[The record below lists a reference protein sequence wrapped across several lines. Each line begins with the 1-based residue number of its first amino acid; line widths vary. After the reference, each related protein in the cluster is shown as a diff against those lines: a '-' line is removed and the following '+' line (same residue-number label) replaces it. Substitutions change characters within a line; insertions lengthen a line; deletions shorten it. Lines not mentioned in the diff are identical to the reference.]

1 MADVEWNVPREDQL
15 IELWEERP
23 CLYDTSSR
31 DYSIRQAKTK
41 ALEEIAS
48 SLDVSGATGLFPTSP
63 TSDDDGSA
71 QF

>member
-1 MADVEWNVPREDQL
+1 MADVEWNVPQEDH
-15 IELWEERP
+15 
-23 CLYDTSSR
+23 SN
-31 DYSIRQAKTK
+31 RQAKTK

-63 TSDDDGSA
+63 PPPSDDDGSA